1 MMLAMP
7 GRIAV
12 LAVCVSA
19 CLLLVAAAE
28 AETFYKYR
36 RPDGRTVYSNK
47 PEPGLELIETFE
59 YKFANPAPARPGAA
73 QSDAEGEARITKRLD
88 DLQAAWTQVQE
99 ARTALALAEERLRA
113 GSEPQEGDR
122 IGVVTGAAPPAV
134 GGVPR
139 TGQPATG
146 GTMRGAV
153 RSRPSP
159 EYLARIEALEADV
172 SAARLRLDAAQRRY
186 NELR

>member
-1 MMLAMP
+1 MMRSMPERLA
-7 GRIAV
+7 
-12 LAVCVSA
+12 
-19 CLLLVAAAE
+19 LLLACSLLIGAAH

-59 YKFANPAPARPGAA
+59 YKFADPAPARSGAA

-88 DLQAAWTQVQE
+88 DLQAAWTEVQE
-99 ARTALALAEERLRA
+99 SRAALAQAEERLRA
-113 GSEPQEGDR
+113 GKVEQEGDR

-134 GGVPR
+134 GGVPK
-139 TGQPATG
+139 TGRPATG
-146 GTMRGAV
+146 GTMRGAT
-153 RSRPSP
+153 RSRASP
-159 EYLARIEALEADV
+159 EYVARVEGLEADV
-172 SAARLRLDAAQRRY
+172 AAARARLDAALRRY